1 MTLQLIGSPTS
12 VLIAFILEAVNR
24 ILNIVFAF
32 VPAMVGVDEAGTG
45 LLANVLG
52 LGTTAGITL
61 AIVRKARMLV
71 WIGSVVFDYA
81 ANQITQTRPSV
92 NSESRSDPDS
102 AGSGN
107 SACRPRAP
115 YNRGRWRIWRV
126 SNHRPRVATGF
137 SCCDA
142 ASGLEIPR
150 LGDILDTCIARV

>member
-71 WIGSVVFDYA
+71 WIGWGLLFS
-81 ANQITQTRPSV
+81 TTPQTKLHKH
-92 NSESRSDPDS
+92 D
-102 AGSGN
+102 
-107 SACRPRAP
+107 
-115 YNRGRWRIWRV
+115 
-126 SNHRPRVATGF
+126 
-137 SCCDA
+137 
-142 ASGLEIPR
+142 R
-150 LGDILDTCIARV
+150 L

>member
-45 LLANVLG
+45 LLANGLG

-71 WIGSVVFDYA
+71 
-81 ANQITQTRPSV
+81 
-92 NSESRSDPDS
+92 
-102 AGSGN
+102 
-107 SACRPRAP
+107 
-115 YNRGRWRIWRV
+115 
-126 SNHRPRVATGF
+126 
-137 SCCDA
+137 
-142 ASGLEIPR
+142 
-150 LGDILDTCIARV
+150 